1 MYISNEPLA
10 TLATMMAGD
19 NFEMAGPLKMAQGR
33 HQGALTNKA
42 GQRNNT
48 PRAKQRPTTG

>member
-33 HQGALTNKA
+33 HQVALNNKA